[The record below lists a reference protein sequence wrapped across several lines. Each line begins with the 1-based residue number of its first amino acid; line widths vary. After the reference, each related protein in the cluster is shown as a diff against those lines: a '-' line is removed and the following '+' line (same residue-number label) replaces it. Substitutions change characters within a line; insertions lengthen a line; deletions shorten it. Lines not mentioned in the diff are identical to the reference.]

1 MSAPVRVACLGAGY
15 FGQFHYDAWKR
26 MDDVDLVG
34 STDHDIAKAKA
45 TGVAAYSDLAKML
58 DELKPDLLDIITPPV
73 AHFEAIKLAVAAGV
87 KTIICQKPFCTSL
100 DEARMA
106 VELAEASDT
115 LIVIHENF
123 RFQPWYRAIADELAA
138 GAIGDVQQMTFR
150 LRTGD
155 GQGPNAYLDRQPYF
169 QTMPRLL
176 VHETGV
182 HFIDTFQFLLGPIKA
197 VYADLRRLN
206 PVIKGEDAAYV
217 VFDFD
222 GGVKAVFD
230 GNRHLDHPAVNHRV
244 TLGEAMIEGTK
255 GTLTVS
261 GDGSVHK
268 RKFGEIETVA
278 VVEPQAWSGFGGDC
292 VYALQKSVIN
302 GLLKNSKQ
310 ENIARDYLRII
321 EIEEAVYRSAQMQK
335 KLEV

>member
-1 MSAPVRVACLGAGY
+1 MPAPIRVACLGAGY

-26 MDDVDLVG
+26 MEDVELVG
-34 STDHDIAKAKA
+34 SADSDLAKAEA
-45 TGVAAYSDLAKML
+45 TGVAAYGDLSSLLRAQ
-58 DELKPDLLDIITPPV
+58 KPDLLDIITPPP
-73 AHFEAIKLAVAAGV
+73 AHFEAIEAAVAAGV

-100 DEARMA
+100 DEARAA
-106 VELAEASDT
+106 VALAEAADV

-123 RFQPWYRAIADELAA
+123 RFQPWYRTVAKQLAE

-155 GQGPNAYLDRQPYF
+155 GQGPDAYLDRQPYF

-182 HFIDTFQFLLGPIKA
+182 HFIDTFQFLLGPVQA

-217 VFDFD
+217 VFDFAD
-222 GGVKAVFD
+222 GVKAIFD
-230 GNRHLDHPAVNHRV
+230 GNRHLDHAAANHRM
-244 TLGEAMIEGTK
+244 TLGEAMIEGTN
-255 GTLTVS
+255 GTLTVG
-261 GDGSVHK
+261 GDGSVRK
-268 RKFGEIETVA
+268 RKFGEIKPETILA
-278 VVEPQAWSGFGGDC
+278 PQDWLGFGGDC
-292 VYALQKSVIN
+292 VYALQKSVIT
-302 GLLKNSKQ
+302 GLLKNTKQ

-321 EIEEAVYRSAQMQK
+321 EIEEVIYRSAEMQQ